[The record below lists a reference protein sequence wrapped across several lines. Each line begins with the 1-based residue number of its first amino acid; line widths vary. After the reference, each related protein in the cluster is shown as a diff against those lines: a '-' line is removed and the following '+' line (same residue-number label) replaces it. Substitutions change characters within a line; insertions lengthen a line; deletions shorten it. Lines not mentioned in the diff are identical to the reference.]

1 MRWIGWACGL
11 LLSMQV
17 AAAQVSRPTA
27 NVRVLSARWAVYYAT
42 AYRVPVELVEAIIDE
57 ESAWNPYA
65 VSKKGAVGLMQLMP
79 ETAARFGVRNRYRL
93 DENIRGGVAY
103 LAWLNRLFGGD
114 LRLVTAAYC
123 VGETPIYCRQLDYS
137 SPDVHAYVSRVAK
150 RYRARCRH
158 NVHVGLVAEAD
169 QREVGDEHP

>member
-11 LLSMQV
+11 LLSMQF
-17 AAAQVSRPTA
+17 ATAQVSGSA
-27 NVRVLSARWAVYYAT
+27 VDVRELSARWVVYYAT
-42 AYRVPVELVEAIIDE
+42 VYRVPVELVEAIIDE

-79 ETAARFGVRNRYRL
+79 RTAARFGVHNRYRL

-103 LAWLNRLFGGD
+103 LAWLNRLFGRD
-114 LRLVTAAYC
+114 LRLVTAAYY
-123 VGETPIYCRQLDYS
+123 VGETAIYCRQLDYS
-137 SPDVHAYVSRVAK
+137 SPDVHAYVSRVAR

-158 NVHVGLVAEAD
+158 NMDVGLVAEAD
-169 QREVGDEHP
+169 EHEVVDEHP